1 MRTYDPLMVNIM
13 SDEKLAAAKIGDLA
27 RSQGVGDCLDSVA
40 YAVAEKLAQ
49 AEPEPHMREE
59 FVRAFYAI
67 LPAEDLTAAGPKK
80 LSAIA
85 LAQWRFMHDRPAGSL
100 KLRLFNPSQEVDGLA
115 KPAYSGGDAER
126 RYAVHY
132 RFGHRL
138 FDSPASNH
146 SSIDS
151 SRSSRW
157 SR

>member
-1 MRTYDPLMVNIM
+1 MEGV
-13 SDEKLAAAKIGDLA
+13 KK

-40 YAVAEKLAQ
+40 CAVAEKLAQ

-85 LAQWRFMHDRPAGSL
+85 FHAGSAS
-100 KLRLFNPSQEVDGLA
+100 RLFEAAPIQSEPGGRWLA
-115 KPAYSGGDAER
+115 KPAYSGGNAEQ

-132 RFGHRL
+132 
-138 FDSPASNH
+138 
-146 SSIDS
+146 
-151 SRSSRW
+151 
-157 SR
+157 